1 MDSFLE
7 KVINDINL
15 RNINL
20 NSICFILPN
29 KRSSIYFKQKVLEKI
44 NKPTFSPII
53 QSIDSF
59 IIKISGFNEI
69 RQSEQILSLYGL
81 YIGFKKNKKSDS
93 FEEFRTWAHTFL
105 KDTSEIE
112 QNLLDVQKILY
123 ELIEINKIN
132 NWTDEKSVE
141 KEKAIFWNMLPKLY
155 SLFKKQLA
163 KRGAGSKGMCYKEA
177 KENLEHYKEANNK
190 TQHIFIGLNSLSKSE
205 EMIIKELLTFNKGE
219 IYWDID
225 KEFLRNKSHGA
236 SFFIK
241 KYKNN
246 WKRFVKSPFKWEG
259 EDYLKKKNIHVL
271 GTPKIIGQAKAVG
284 KILST
289 LDHKK
294 SNKNIVVLGDESII
308 NPVLNYI
315 PKKSR
320 DLNITIKPILALKEI
335 KNLIFEI
342 FSIQK
347 SSENSHKLNF
357 IKLNSLRLV
366 KGLFPSYEKL
376 ETKEKKV
383 IIGIFIKWNTLSDGL
398 SRLKL
403 FFNILFLKTKTKAN
417 SNEFI
422 QIKHIVAALEQ
433 STDLLATHTFI
444 KELHNL
450 KDIILFQ
457 LEEISFGFKPNLN
470 ANTQIMGILESR
482 AIDFENVIITSV
494 NEGIL
499 PKGKTHNSLIPYD
512 LRKKH
517 GLLTYGDR
525 DAIYTYHFY
534 RLIKRAKNVFLIYN
548 NFNQGILGGE
558 KSRFI
563 HQIEIEEK
571 HNIFIKN
578 FNPVIYSEEK
588 DTELRKSPG
597 ALKRLQELGKTG
609 FSPSSLENY
618 LKNPE
623 EFYYKNLLKIYDNE
637 EKDSINPRTVGLV
650 FHESLEAI
658 YLPFV
663 NKKIDKEKMLFAQST
678 VKKKIE
684 DSFIRN
690 NIKDYD
696 KGKKLIA
703 FEVIK
708 NAITK
713 LIKNEI
719 KDIELG
725 NVIEI
730 ISLEKKI
737 ECDFKF
743 NDLKHHVKLKG
754 IIDRLD
760 KRNGIIRI
768 IDYKTGL
775 IKPSEVTVKE
785 MSSCFATT
793 QLKSMQLLCY
803 ALMYFKNNPKCNHV
817 KAGLISFRD
826 LNKGLMKFGIKESS
840 EKINHKIDSQKIKEF
855 EKGLK
860 DLILEI
866 MDPNR
871 SFTKQG

>member
-7 KVINDINL
+7 KVISDINL
-15 RNINL
+15 RNVNL
-20 NSICFILPN
+20 KSTCFILPN
-29 KRSSIYFKQKVLEKI
+29 QRSSIYFKQKILEKI
-44 NKPTFSPII
+44 NQPTFSPII

-69 RQSEQILSLYGL
+69 RQSEQILSLYEL
-81 YIGFKKNKKSDS
+81 YSGFKKNKKPDS
-93 FEEFRTWAHTFL
+93 FEEFRNWANTFL

-112 QNLLDVQKILY
+112 QNLLDVQKILF

-141 KEKAIFWNMLPKLY
+141 KEKNIFWNILPKLY
-155 SLFKKQLA
+155 SLFKKHLA
-163 KRGAGSKGMCYKEA
+163 KRGEGSKGMCYKEA

-190 TQHIFIGLNSLSKSE
+190 IQHIFVGLNSLSKSE
-205 EMIIKELLTFNKGE
+205 EMIINELLTFNRGE

-289 LDHKK
+289 LDQKK

-315 PKKSR
+315 PKESR

-335 KNLIFEI
+335 KNLISEV
-342 FSIQK
+342 FSMQN
-347 SSENSHKLNF
+347 SSENSQKLNF
-357 IKLNSLRLV
+357 IKLSSLRLV
-366 KGLFPSYEKL
+366 KGIFPSYEKL

-383 IIGIFIKWNTLSDGL
+383 ILGIFSKWNTLVEGL

-403 FFNILFLKTKTKAN
+403 FFNILFLKTKAN
-417 SNEFI
+417 SNEYI

-444 KELHNL
+444 KELHDL
-450 KDIILFQ
+450 KDIIIFQ

-482 AIDFENVIITSV
+482 AIDFDNVIITSV

-512 LRKKH
+512 LRKKY
-517 GLLTYGDR
+517 GLLTFADR

-578 FNPVIYSEEK
+578 LNPVIYSEGK

-623 EFYYKNLLKIYDNE
+623 EFYYKNLLNIYDNE
-637 EKDSINPRTVGLV
+637 KKDSINPRTVGLV
-650 FHESLEAI
+650 FHDSLESI

-663 NKKIDKEKMLFAQST
+663 NKKIDKEKMLFAQSM

-684 DSFIRN
+684 DSFIKN

-708 NAITK
+708 KAITT

-730 ISLEKKI
+730 LSLEKKI
-737 ECDFKF
+737 EYDFNF
-743 NDLKHHVKLKG
+743 NDLKHPVKLKG

-775 IKPSEVTVKE
+775 IKPSEVTVKD
-785 MSSCFATT
+785 MPSCFATT
-793 QLKSMQLLCY
+793 HLKSMQLLCY
-803 ALMYFKNNPKCNHV
+803 TLMYFKNNPKCNHV

-826 LNKGLMKFGIKESS
+826 LNKGLIKFGIKESS
-840 EKINHKIDSQKIKEF
+840 KKINHKIDSQKIKEF
-855 EKGLK
+855 ENRLK

-871 SFTKQG
+871 SFTKQV

>member
-7 KVINDINL
+7 KVISDINL
-15 RNINL
+15 RNTNL
-20 NSICFILPN
+20 KSTCFILPN
-29 KRSSIYFKQKVLEKI
+29 KRSSIYFKQKILEKI
-44 NKPTFSPII
+44 NKPTFSPVI

-59 IIKISGFNEI
+59 IIKISGLKEV
-69 RQSEQILSLYGL
+69 RQSEQILTLYGL
-81 YIGFKKNKKSDS
+81 YIDFKKNKKPESY
-93 FEEFRTWAHTFL
+93 EEFRAWAQTFL
-105 KDTSEIE
+105 KDISEIE
-112 QNLLDVQKILY
+112 QNLLDVQMILF
-123 ELIEINKIN
+123 ELTEINKIN
-132 NWTDEKSVE
+132 NWNDEKSIE
-141 KEKAIFWNMLPKLY
+141 KEKAMFWEMLPQLY

-163 KRGAGSKGMCYKEA
+163 KRGVGSKGMCYREA
-177 KENLEHYKEANNK
+177 KENLEHYKGANNK
-190 TQHIFIGLNSLSKSE
+190 IRHIFIGLNFLSKSE
-205 EMIIKELLTFNKGE
+205 EMIINELLAFNNGE

-225 KEFLRNKSHGA
+225 KEFVRNKNHGA

-241 KYKNN
+241 KYKNK
-246 WKRFVKSPFKWEG
+246 WKRFEKSPFKWVG
-259 EDYLKKKNIHVL
+259 EDYLKKKNIHIL
-271 GTPKIIGQAKAVG
+271 GTPKTIGQAKAVG

-289 LDHKK
+289 LDKKK

-308 NPVLNYI
+308 SPVLNYM
-315 PKKSR
+315 PKECE
-320 DLNITIKPILALKEI
+320 DLNITIKPILALTEM
-335 KNLIFEI
+335 KNLVSEI
-342 FSIQK
+342 FKIQK
-347 SSENSHKLNF
+347 NNEPSLKLNF
-357 IKLNSLRLV
+357 IKISSLRLV
-366 KGLFPSYEKL
+366 KGSFPSYEKL
-376 ETKEKKV
+376 ETKEKK
-383 IIGIFIKWNTLSDGL
+383 IILGIFAKWKTPSEGL
-398 SRLKL
+398 SRLKS
-403 FFNILFLKTKTKAN
+403 FFNILFFKTKAN
-417 SNEFI
+417 SNDFI

-433 STDLLATHTFI
+433 SSDLLINHPFI
-444 KELHNL
+444 QELHYL

-457 LEEISFGFKPNLN
+457 LEETSFGFKPNLN
-470 ANTQIMGILESR
+470 ANTQIMGMLESR

-494 NEGIL
+494 NEGVL

-517 GLLTYGDR
+517 GLLTYGDQ

-534 RLIKRAKNVFLIYN
+534 RLIKRAKNIFLIYN
-548 NFNQGILGGE
+548 NFNTGVLGGE

-571 HNIFIKN
+571 HNIFTKN

-588 DTELRKSPG
+588 HTELLKSPG
-597 ALKRLQELGKTG
+597 AIKRLHELGKTG
-609 FSPSSLENY
+609 LSPSSLENY

-623 EFYYKNLLKIYDNE
+623 EFYYKNLLNIYDNE
-637 EKDSINPRTVGLV
+637 EKDSITPRTMGLV
-650 FHESLEAI
+650 FHDTLEAI

-663 NKKIDKEKMLFAQST
+663 NKKIEKEKMLVAQSM

-684 DSFIRN
+684 DSFIKN

-708 NAITK
+708 NAIIT

-719 KDIELG
+719 KDIEQG

-730 ISLEKKI
+730 LSLEKKI
-737 ECDFKF
+737 EYDFKF
-743 NDLKHHVKLKG
+743 IDLKHPVKLKG

-775 IKPSEVTVKE
+775 IKPRETTVKE
-785 MSSCFATT
+785 MSSCFTPIH
-793 QLKSMQLLCY
+793 LKSMQLLCY
-803 ALMYFKNNPKCNHV
+803 ALIYFKNNPKCSFLE
-817 KAGLISFRD
+817 AGLISFRD

-855 EKGLK
+855 EKSLK
-860 DLILEI
+860 DIIVEI

-871 SFTKQG
+871 SFTK